1 MSTVTTHRI
10 HICTKC
16 RARADATSD
25 PRGNETVSPGARLI
39 SRLQIALDAK
49 PFSKPFELSGVECM
63 AGCNRPCTVAYQA
76 DGKAGYLFGDI
87 DPDGSLDALVRFAHQ
102 YAELETGWC
111 SATER
116 PIALLN
122 KTLARIPAFGAGEHP
137 KKISSTSR
145 DGR

>member
-16 RARADATSD
+16 RERADATSE
-25 PRGNETVSPGARLI
+25 PRGKVTTSPGARLI
-39 SRLQIALDAK
+39 SRLQKVLDQK
-49 PFSKPFELSGVECM
+49 PCSGTFELSGVECM

-102 YAELETGWC
+102 YAQLETGWC
-111 SATER
+111 NATER

-122 KTLARIPAFGAGEHP
+122 KTLARIPAFGAGEYP

>member
-1 MSTVTTHRI
+1 LSTVTTHRI

-16 RARADATSD
+16 RERSDATSE
-25 PRGNETVSPGARLI
+25 PRGNETVSPGTRLI
-39 SRLQIALDAK
+39 SRLQKALNEN
-49 PFSKPFELSGVECM
+49 PISKTFELSGVECM

-87 DPDGSLDALVRFAHQ
+87 DPDGNLDALVRFAHQ
-102 YAELETGWC
+102 YAQLETGWC
-111 SATER
+111 NATER

-122 KTLARIPAFGAGEHP
+122 KTLARIPAYGRSDHP
-137 KKISSTSR
+137 KTSSASW